1 LYIFRPRKVIAP
13 AVMRN
18 PISEFAFRI
27 VLSPTVTGDRFF
39 LRELLTTAEAVILFL
54 DTLNEE
60 GSSDI

>member
-1 LYIFRPRKVIAP
+1 
-13 AVMRN
+13 MRN